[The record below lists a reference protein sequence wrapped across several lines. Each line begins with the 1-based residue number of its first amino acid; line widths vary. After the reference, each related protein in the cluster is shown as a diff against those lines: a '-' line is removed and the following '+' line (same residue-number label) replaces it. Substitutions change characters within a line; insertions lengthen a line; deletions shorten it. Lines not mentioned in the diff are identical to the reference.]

1 MQENNNDDDSMP
13 LTKTKT
19 KKSEEKPNL
28 KKVRSDKQIAA
39 FNKTMEIRKQKVEE
53 RKNQKLLESA
63 KILVEKHGK
72 KDDQPKNN
80 KITPFQKYADSLS
93 FSSKKDKVTLEKNLF
108 SNDSSEGETT
118 APSSSSG
125 EETEEE
131 IIVVKNK
138 PKIKQKV
145 KYTKEK
151 HKKKPSRKTIIF
163 DSSDDSSSDSS
174 DGGSDEY
181 LKVPKRTTHERV
193 KRKDV
198 VEQPPIKQLSKPEDF
213 RVYFI

>member
-72 KDDQPKNN
+72 KDDQQPKNK
-80 KITPFQKYADSLS
+80 KITPFQKYA
-93 FSSKKDKVTLEKNLF
+93 
-108 SNDSSEGETT
+108 DSSEGETT

-138 PKIKQKV
+138 PKIKEKH
-145 KYTKEK
+145 TKEK
-151 HKKKPSRKTIIF
+151 YKKKKPSRKTIIF

-181 LKVPKRTTHERV
+181 LKVPKRITHERV

>member
-1 MQENNNDDDSMP
+1 MQENSLNNNDDDSMP

-80 KITPFQKYADSLS
+80 KITPFQKYA
-93 FSSKKDKVTLEKNLF
+93 E
-108 SNDSSEGETT
+108 SSEGETT

-138 PKIKQKV
+138 PKIKK
-145 KYTKEK
+145 KHTKEK

-181 LKVPKRTTHERV
+181 LKVPKRSSERV
-193 KRKDV
+193 KRKEV

>member
-80 KITPFQKYADSLS
+80 KITPFQKYA
-93 FSSKKDKVTLEKNLF
+93 E
-108 SNDSSEGETT
+108 SSEGETT

-138 PKIKQKV
+138 PKKKE
-145 KYTKEK
+145 KHKKEK

-181 LKVPKRTTHERV
+181 LKVPKRITHERV

>member
-1 MQENNNDDDSMP
+1 MQEKSLNNNDDDNIP
-13 LTKTKT
+13 LTKT
-19 KKSEEKPNL
+19 KKSEKPNF
-28 KKVRSDKQIAA
+28 KKFRSDKQIAA

-72 KDDQPKNN
+72 KDNQPKNN
-80 KITPFQKYADSLS
+80 KITPFQKYAESLS

-108 SNDSSEGETT
+108 SNESSEEETT

-145 KYTKEK
+145 KHTKEK
-151 HKKKPSRKTIIF
+151 HKKRNHQEKPL
-163 DSSDDSSSDSS
+163 
-174 DGGSDEY
+174 Y
-181 LKVPKRTTHERV
+181 LIVQVSHQV
-193 KRKDV
+193 IQV
-198 VEQPPIKQLSKPEDF
+198 MAVQMNI
-213 RVYFI
+213 

>member
-72 KDDQPKNN
+72 KDDQQPKNN
-80 KITPFQKYADSLS
+80 KITPFQKYA
-93 FSSKKDKVTLEKNLF
+93 E
-108 SNDSSEGETT
+108 SSEGETT

-138 PKIKQKV
+138 PKIKEKH
-145 KYTKEK
+145 TKEK
-151 HKKKPSRKTIIF
+151 HKKKKPSRKTIIF
-163 DSSDDSSSDSS
+163 DSSSESSSDSS

-181 LKVPKRTTHERV
+181 LKVPKRITHERV
-193 KRKDV
+193 KRKEV

>member
-1 MQENNNDDDSMP
+1 MQENILNNNDDDNMP
-13 LTKTKT
+13 LNKT
-19 KKSEEKPNL
+19 KKSEKPNL

-72 KDDQPKNN
+72 KDDQQPKNN
-80 KITPFQKYADSLS
+80 KITPFQKYA
-93 FSSKKDKVTLEKNLF
+93 E
-108 SNDSSEGETT
+108 SSEGETT

-138 PKIKQKV
+138 PKIKEKH
-145 KYTKEK
+145 TKEK
-151 HKKKPSRKTIIF
+151 HKKKKPSRKTIIF

-181 LKVPKRTTHERV
+181 LKVPKRITHERV

>member
-1 MQENNNDDDSMP
+1 MQENNNDDDSIP

-28 KKVRSDKQIAA
+28 KKIRSQKQIDA

-72 KDDQPKNN
+72 KDDQQPKNN
-80 KITPFQKYADSLS
+80 KITPFQKYA
-93 FSSKKDKVTLEKNLF
+93 E
-108 SNDSSEGETT
+108 SSEGETT

-138 PKIKQKV
+138 PKIKQKH
-145 KYTKEK
+145 TKEK
-151 HKKKPSRKTIIF
+151 HKKKKPSRKTIIF
-163 DSSDDSSSDSS
+163 DSSSESSSDSS
-174 DGGSDEY
+174 GGESDEY
-181 LKVPKRTTHERV
+181 LKVPKRITHERV

>member
-80 KITPFQKYADSLS
+80 KITPFQKYA
-93 FSSKKDKVTLEKNLF
+93 E
-108 SNDSSEGETT
+108 SSEGKTT

-125 EETEEE
+125 EETEKE
-131 IIVVKNK
+131 IIVVKNN

-145 KYTKEK
+145 KHTKEK
-151 HKKKPSRKTIIF
+151 HKKKKPSRKTIIF
-163 DSSDDSSSDSS
+163 KRVVK
-174 DGGSDEY
+174 Y
-181 LKVPKRTTHERV
+181 FKLKF
-193 KRKDV
+193 
-198 VEQPPIKQLSKPEDF
+198 L
-213 RVYFI
+213 

>member
-1 MQENNNDDDSMP
+1 MQENNNDDDSIP

-28 KKVRSDKQIAA
+28 KKIRSQKQIDA

-72 KDDQPKNN
+72 KDDQQPKNN
-80 KITPFQKYADSLS
+80 KITPFQKYA
-93 FSSKKDKVTLEKNLF
+93 E
-108 SNDSSEGETT
+108 SSEGETT

-138 PKIKQKV
+138 PKIKEKH
-145 KYTKEK
+145 TKEK
-151 HKKKPSRKTIIF
+151 HKKKKPSRKTIIF
-163 DSSDDSSSDSS
+163 DSSSESSSDSS

-181 LKVPKRTTHERV
+181 LKVPKRITHERV
-193 KRKDV
+193 KRKEV

>member
-1 MQENNNDDDSMP
+1 MQDQNNNDDDSMP

-28 KKVRSDKQIAA
+28 KKIRSQKQIDA
-39 FNKTMEIRKQKVEE
+39 FNNTMKIRAQKVEE
-53 RKNQKLLESA
+53 RKQQKLLESA
-63 KILVEKHGK
+63 KILVEKHSTIK
-72 KDDQPKNN
+72 SN
-80 KITPFQKYADSLS
+80 KVAPVMQYEA
-93 FSSKKDKVTLEKNLF
+93 
-108 SNDSSEGETT
+108 SSEDQST
-118 APSSSSG
+118 ASSSS
-125 EETEEE
+125 EEEE

-138 PKIKQKV
+138 SKIKEKH
-145 KYTKEK
+145 TKEK
-151 HKKKPSRKTIIF
+151 YKKKKPSRKTIIF

-181 LKVPKRTTHERV
+181 LKVPKRITHERV